1 MQNFHEDK
9 LWQESYVALMDV
21 HEALD
26 GTATPD
32 KKELVEHVVRSA
44 TDLAAKIADGL
55 SRMDRRYGRQIL
67 MDAIV
72 VVAVVLTHLAVAWGQ
87 GLLPDETFKTLDTKY
102 ANLSDSL
109 QQRK

>member
-9 LWQESYVALMDV
+9 LWQESYVALMDI

-26 GTATPD
+26 GAAGGEN
-32 KKELVEHVVRSA
+32 KELVEHVVRSA

-55 SRMDRRYGRQIL
+55 SRMDRRFGHQIL
-67 MDAIV
+67 QDAIGH
-72 VVAVVLTHLAVAWGQ
+72 VAVVRTHLAVAWGR

-102 ANLSDSL
+102 ANLSTSL
-109 QQRK
+109 QQHK

>member
-26 GTATPD
+26 GVGPGED
-32 KKELVEHVVRSA
+32 KELVDHVIRTA

-55 SRMDRRYGRQIL
+55 SRIDRRFGHQIIL
-67 MDAIV
+67 DAIGM
-72 VVAVVLTHLAVAWGQ
+72 VAVVRTHLAVAWGR

-102 ANLSDSL
+102 ANLSTSL
-109 QQRK
+109 QQHK